1 MVAVAVNCTVLP
13 CVVLEF
19 VGNSAI
25 EVTFAS
31 EIVTVVEPLIVPE
44 AAVMVAV
51 PTETPVTS
59 PVLLMLAMVES
70 EVDQKALLVRSL
82 VEPSL

>member
-1 MVAVAVNCTVLP
+1 VVAVAVNCTVLP

-19 VGNSAI
+19 VGIRAI
-25 EVTFAS
+25 AVMFPS

-44 AAVMVAV
+44 AAAMVAV
-51 PTETPVTS
+51 PTDTPVTS
-59 PVLLMLAMVES
+59 PVLLMLATVES